1 MNPGDRGEKFW
12 QNRNQLTGK
21 TMLSRNLGQSD
32 LQSNSWSDLGHGA
45 PTILGYA
52 NLCSRAMGAASGDV
66 ADLAPEAL
74 AILAVAATRG
84 TIDIRAS
91 REPFDSA
98 ERFLAVCVEHELDQR
113 LLFLQK
119 SDPKQTI
126 RFLEGFR
133 QLCAAGFMIH
143 HLQRDFS
150 LSVAGFEAAE
160 KLKKSDYESL
170 LEFAVE
176 IEH

>member
-1 MNPGDRGEKFW
+1 
-12 QNRNQLTGK
+12 
-21 TMLSRNLGQSD
+21 MLSRNLGQSD
-32 LQSNSWSDLGHGA
+32 LQANSWNDLGHGA
-45 PTILGYA
+45 PTILGFA
-52 NLCSRAMGAASGDV
+52 NLCSRAMAQPNRALEISE
-66 ADLAPEAL
+66 LSSEAL
-74 AILAVAATRG
+74 AILAASAKRG
-84 TIDIRAS
+84 TMDIRAS

-119 SDPKQTI
+119 SNPKQTI

-133 QLCAAGFMIH
+133 QLCECGFVMH

-150 LSVAGFEAAE
+150 LSVTGFEAAE
-160 KLKKSDYESL
+160 KLDREDYEPL
-170 LEFAVE
+170 LQFAVE